1 MKKKLIIILFA
12 TISIFS
18 LVGVISHNYYFKGK
32 NKEKNDKVTE
42 EVKEKEKKIIDTD
55 KLVEGEVD
63 KEEEAQSE
71 ANNPKQEVRTQ
82 SSQANNSVT
91 QNDTSISE
99 RASNNT
105 ITSNTKVENENS
117 NAVSQTDLYYS
128 IHKGRKSCN
137 EYSDCQNSAIDFFLK
152 YKKVTEEYA
161 IYDVTSNAGNTL
173 YYFIAYRFKEGSY
186 DDEGSCNS
194 IGNEIK
200 NVASGVTSFSCINK
214 DNKFYLNIFTDY

>member
-1 MKKKLIIILFA
+1 MKKKLMIILFVI
-12 TISIFS
+12 ISIFS
-18 LVGVISHNYYFKGK
+18 LVGVITHNYYFKGQNR
-32 NKEKNDKVTE
+32 NKSEKVKE
-42 EVKEKEKKIIDTD
+42 EVKEKEKNILDTD

-63 KEEEAQSE
+63 KDEAQIEVKNSE
-71 ANNPKQEVRTQ
+71 KEAKSQ
-82 SSQANNSVT
+82 SSQANNSAI

-99 RASNNT
+99 KPSNNT
-105 ITSNTKVENENS
+105 VTSNIKVENENS
-117 NAVSQTDLYYS
+117 NTVSQTDLYYS

-194 IGNEIK
+194 IGKEIK
-200 NVASGVTSFSCINK
+200 NIASGVTAYSCINK